1 MTTHKSLATVAVGL
15 AIAAGVAACNNDK
28 LTSINQNPNNPT
40 TAPAGALFTNAV
52 NTTVSRFLGAGYDM
66 RGASLIIQHQ
76 AETQYSDEDR
86 YQRLRSGDTRTF
98 FDNPYFQELEDLK
111 KVAAKG
117 ISSTQP
123 GVYGPA
129 LTMQTWTFGYLTDS
143 FGDVPYSAALSGDS
157 TGGALT
163 PKYDAQKDIY
173 AGFFK
178 TLKKV
183 SADLATD
190 PGTDPGLGAADP
202 IYHGNDAA
210 WQKFANSL
218 HARYALRIVNVD
230 PTTADAE
237 LKAAFTAPGGVFT
250 SNSDIALMQW
260 PGDGTTNNPWSDFYK
275 TRDDNRMSQ
284 TLMNILIANNDP
296 RITVFAQ
303 PVQDSTLY
311 PNGYGGMPNGLLT
324 VNAGA
329 YGNTA
334 SRPGAIFYPGV
345 TAYGTYGGSGA
356 SYPSYIMT
364 YAEVAFIEA
373 EAAERGLG
381 GLSASQAA
389 GFYTAG
395 VTASLNQ
402 WGITDATAVANYL
415 AQPSVAYQGG
425 VAGLKQIALQKYVA
439 LYTDGGQAWAEWR
452 RTCIPVGLTPGPGAI
467 VTSIPRRFFYS
478 PTEVSV
484 NGANL
489 QAAIARQG
497 ADNFLTRV
505 YWDTQPSAAP
515 TCQ

>member
-1 MTTHKSLATVAVGL
+1 MTTNKSLAKVAVGL
-15 AIAAGVAACNNDK
+15 AIAAGLAACNNDN
-28 LTSINQNPNNPT
+28 LTSLNQNPNNPT
-40 TAPAGALFTNAV
+40 NAPAGALFTNAV
-52 NTTVSRFLGAGYDM
+52 NTTTARFLGAGYDM

-86 YQRLRSGDTRTF
+86 YQRLQSADTRTF
-98 FDNPYFQELEDLK
+98 FDSPYSAELEDLK

-117 ISSTQP
+117 LANGQP

-129 LTMQTWTFGYLTDS
+129 LTMQTWTFSYLTDS
-143 FGDVPYSAALSGDS
+143 FGDVPYSDALSGDS
-157 TGGALT
+157 TGGALL

-178 TLKKV
+178 TLSKV

-190 PGTDPGLGAADP
+190 PASDPGLGSADP
-202 IYHGNDAA
+202 IYNGDVAS

-218 HARYALRIVNVD
+218 HARYALRLVNVD
-230 PTTADAE
+230 PATADAQ

-250 SNSDIALMQW
+250 SNSDMALMPW
-260 PGDGTTNNPWSDFYK
+260 PGDGTTNNPWSNFYK
-275 TRDDNRMSQ
+275 GRDDNRMSQ
-284 TLMNILIANNDP
+284 TLMNRLLANNDP
-296 RITVFAQ
+296 RVKIYAQ
-303 PVQDSTLY
+303 PVQDSSLY
-311 PNGYGGMPNGLLT
+311 PGGYGGMPNGLLT

-334 SRPGAIFYPGV
+334 SRAGAIFFPGV
-345 TAYGTYGGSGA
+345 TSYGTFGGNGA
-356 SYPSYIMT
+356 KLPSYIMT
-364 YAEVAFIEA
+364 YAEVALIQA

-381 GLSASQAA
+381 GLSPSQAA
-389 GFYTAG
+389 GFYNAG
-395 VTASLNQ
+395 VTASLKQ
-402 WGITDATAVANYL
+402 WGITDATAIANYL
-415 AQPSVAYQGG
+415 GQPSVAYKGG
-425 VAGLKQIALQKYVA
+425 VAGLKQIALQKYIA

-452 RTCIPVGLTPGPGAI
+452 RTCIPAGLTPGPGAI
-467 VTSIPRRFFYS
+467 VSEIPRRFFYS

-505 YWDTQPSAAP
+505 YWDTKPTAAP
-515 TCQ
+515 TCS